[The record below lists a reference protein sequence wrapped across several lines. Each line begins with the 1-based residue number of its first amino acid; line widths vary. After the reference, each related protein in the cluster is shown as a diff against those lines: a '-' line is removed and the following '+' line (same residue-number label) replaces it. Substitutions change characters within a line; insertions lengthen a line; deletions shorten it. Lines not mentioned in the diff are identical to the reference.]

1 MSKPANRLVEPP
13 KAPEAPASV
22 SAASM
27 PELGNLLASL
37 PWEACGAGVA
47 SVQYGDDFYIRCRNV
62 EAMYDKARPPKEG
75 KKLWG
80 MFGTDGFRSIL
91 LASGRTVKL
100 SLNLMR

>member
-1 MSKPANRLVEPP
+1 MSKQAPRLPEL

-22 SAASM
+22 APASV
-27 PELGNLLASL
+27 PETVNLLNAL
-37 PWEACGAGVA
+37 PWEACGAGVSTA
-47 SVQYGDDFYIRCRNV
+47 QLGEDFYIRCRGV
-62 EAMYDKARPPKEG
+62 ETMYDKARPPKEG

-91 LASGRTVKL
+91 LASGRVVKL